1 MSDQVNIQEPFKRI
15 TAEEA
20 KALIEQGKAQLIDVR
35 EPTENAQMRLANS
48 KLVPLNALLSRP
60 RQYLNEDHIIFYC
73 AEGIRSAVACEMAA
87 AVGFEDL
94 YNLEGGINGW
104 AAKGLPVE
112 R

>member
-1 MSDQVNIQEPFKRI
+1 MSNEINIQEPFKRI

-20 KALIEQGKAQLIDVR
+20 KALMEKGSVQLIDVR
-35 EPTENAQMRLANS
+35 EAAESAQMRLANS

-60 RQYLNEDHIIFYC
+60 RQYLNEDNIIFYC

-87 AVGFEDL
+87 AVGFENL
-94 YNLEGGINGW
+94 YNLEGGINAW

>member
-1 MSDQVNIQEPFKRI
+1 MSTQVNIQEPFQRI

-20 KALIEQGKAQLIDVR
+20 QRLLAQGEVRLIDVR
-35 EPTENAQMRLANS
+35 EPAENAQVRIANS
-48 KLVPLNALLSRP
+48 TLAPLNALLSRP
-60 RQYLNEDHIIFYC
+60 RQFLNGDNIIFYC

-87 AVGFEDL
+87 AVGFEKL
-94 YNLEGGINGW
+94 YNLEGGINAW

>member
-1 MSDQVNIQEPFKRI
+1 MSSQINIQEPFKRI

-20 KALIEQGKAQLIDVR
+20 KVLMEKGGVHLIDVR
-35 EPTENAQMRLANS
+35 EPLENAQARLANS

-60 RQYLNEDHIIFYC
+60 RQHLNEDNIIFYC

-87 AVGFEDL
+87 AVGFENL
-94 YNLEGGINGW
+94 YNLEGGINAW
-104 AAKGLPVE
+104 SAKGLPVE

>member
-1 MSDQVNIQEPFKRI
+1 MSNPIDIQEPFQRI

-20 KALIEQGKAQLIDVR
+20 KRLIEQGSAKLVDVR
-35 EPTENAQMRLANS
+35 EQVEWNQGRIANAT
-48 KLVPLNALLSRP
+48 LVPLNILLSRP
-60 RQYLNEDHIIFYC
+60 TQYLKEDNIIFYC

-87 AVGFEDL
+87 AVGFEKL
-94 YNLEGGINGW
+94 YNLEGGLNAW

>member
-1 MSDQVNIQEPFKRI
+1 MSNPIDIQEPFQRI

-20 KALIEQGKAQLIDVR
+20 KRLIDQGGVHVIDVR
-35 EPTENAQMRLANS
+35 EAVENAQARIPNSTLA
-48 KLVPLNALLSRP
+48 PLNALLSRP
-60 RQYLNEDHIIFYC
+60 TQFLKEDSILFYC

-87 AVGFEDL
+87 AVGFEKL
-94 YNLEGGINGW
+94 YNLEGGINAW

>member
-1 MSDQVNIQEPFKRI
+1 MSNQIDIQEPFKRI

-20 KALIEQGKAQLIDVR
+20 KRLIDQGVVHLIDVR
-35 EPTENAQMRLANS
+35 EQAELAQGRIANS
-48 KLVPLNALLSRP
+48 TLVPLNALLSRP
-60 RQYLNEDHIIFYC
+60 TQYLKEDNIIFYC

-87 AVGFEDL
+87 AVGFENL
-94 YNLEGGINGW
+94 YNLEGGINSW

>member
-1 MSDQVNIQEPFKRI
+1 MSNQINIQEPFQRI

-20 KALIEQGKAQLIDVR
+20 KRLIEQGGVQLIDVR
-35 EPTENAQMRLANS
+35 EPMENAQVRLAS
-48 KLVPLNALLSRP
+48 AKLVPLNALLSRP
-60 RQYLNEDHIIFYC
+60 RQYLTEDNIIFYC

-87 AVGFEDL
+87 AVGFEKL
-94 YNLEGGINGW
+94 YNLEGGINAW

>member
-1 MSDQVNIQEPFKRI
+1 MSSQINIQEPFKRI

-20 KALIEQGKAQLIDVR
+20 KTLIEQGGVHLIDVR
-35 EPTENAQMRLANS
+35 EPLESAQVRLANS

-60 RQYLNEDHIIFYC
+60 RQYLNEDNIIFYC

-87 AVGFEDL
+87 AVGFETL
-94 YNLEGGINGW
+94 YNLEGGINAW
-104 AAKGLPVE
+104 SAKGLPVE